1 MNLRFHALF
10 WTANIGVLAVI
21 IGVKDHELP
30 SLRSKMPLSSW
41 GNKYKPLIVL
51 RNFVEQICQYTSRMN
66 IS

>member
-21 IGVKDHELP
+21 IGVKGHEVP
-30 SLRSKMPLSSW
+30 SFRSKTALYSR

-51 RNFVEQICQYTSRMN
+51 RNFVGKI
-66 IS
+66 